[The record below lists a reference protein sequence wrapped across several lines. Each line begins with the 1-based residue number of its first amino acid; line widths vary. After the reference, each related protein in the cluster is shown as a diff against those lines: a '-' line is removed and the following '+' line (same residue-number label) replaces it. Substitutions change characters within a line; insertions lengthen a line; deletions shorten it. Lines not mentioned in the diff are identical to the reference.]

1 MAFNPKQE
9 YLITEDK
16 IHLKD
21 FFEYRE
27 DYITRPPYQ
36 RKSVW
41 AVKKQQSLFDSLFR
55 RFYVPRLVVREV
67 RLSLDRT
74 VREIIDGQQRI
85 TAVQEFFDNKFKLPA
100 SLTDIHPDLANKYFS
115 DLSTELRKFI
125 DKELVINADIVK
137 NIDDPKNPEHQRVAT
152 EIFWRL
158 QQGEQLNFMEIAH
171 AKLSSLSRNFI
182 VKYSDDETFNY
193 ETYIPIDEN
202 PNKHKFF
209 QIIERSNNRMEHL
222 TLMTRFLIVEEA
234 NGYVELKDTAV
245 TEFIEKFDD
254 KAGVGNYSFE
264 NNEIAKSCIR
274 NLNLFYDIF
283 KNDPMF
289 DEENG
294 IKELSREYLI
304 ISFYLLIRHLKKH
317 YAIGNTEQN
326 LINKFFFAFYER
338 WKKGEQDD
346 LDINIFSNNRQ
357 QSQNNLQERDIILR
371 QIFFEYL
378 KTQNVSLTLLDN
390 KRLFNEAEKIII
402 YRRDKGL
409 CQQCL
414 KDGKPEN
421 EAQVTWTQYQADH
434 IFPYAKGG
442 QTTIDNAQVLC
453 VYHNVRKS
461 ATVPTN

>member
-16 IHLKD
+16 IRLKD
-21 FFEYRE
+21 FFDYKE
-27 DYITRPPYQ
+27 DYIIRPAYQ

-67 RLSLDRT
+67 RLSQDRT

-85 TAVQEFFDNKFKLPA
+85 TAIQEFFDNKFKLPVT
-100 SLTDIHPDLANKYFS
+100 LRDIHPDLANKYFN

-137 NIDDPKNPEHQRVAT
+137 NIDDPKNPEHQKVAT

-182 VKYSDDETFNY
+182 VKYSDDETFDY
-193 ETYIPIDEN
+193 DEYIPVDEN

-209 QIIERSNNRMEHL
+209 QIIERDNNRMQHL
-222 TLMTRFLIVEEA
+222 TLMTRFLIIEEA
-234 NGYVELKDTAV
+234 NGYAELKDAAV
-245 TEFIEKFDD
+245 TDFIDRYDEAD
-254 KAGVGNYSFE
+254 GIGNYSFE
-264 NNEIAKSCIR
+264 NKDIAKACIK
-274 NLNLFYDIF
+274 NLDLFYDIF

-289 DEENG
+289 DEETG

-304 ISFYLLIRHLKKH
+304 LSFYMLIRHLKRL
-317 YAIGNTEQN
+317 YLIGDTEKSY
-326 LINKFFFAFYER
+326 INKFFFAFYER
-338 WKKGEQDD
+338 WAKADQNDF
-346 LDINIFSNNRQ
+346 DIVVFSNNRQ

-371 QIFFEYL
+371 QLFFDYL
-378 KTQNVSLTLLDN
+378 SKNNLSLTTIDD
-390 KRLFNEAEKIII
+390 KRLFSEAEKIII

-409 CQQCL
+409 CQECL
-414 KDGKPEN
+414 REGKSEK
-421 EAQVTWTQYQADH
+421 EAQVSWTEYQADH
-434 IFPYAKGG
+434 VFPHSKGG
-442 QTTIDNAQVLC
+442 QTVVENGQVLC
-453 VYHNVRKS
+453 RYHNMRKS
-461 ATVPTN
+461 ATIPT

>member
-16 IHLKD
+16 IRLKD
-21 FFEYRE
+21 FFDYRE
-27 DYITRPPYQ
+27 DYITRPAYQ

-41 AVKKQQSLFDSLFR
+41 AIKKQQSLFDSLFR

-67 RLSLDRT
+67 RLSHDRT

-85 TAVQEFFDNKFKLPA
+85 TAIQEFFDDEYKLPG
-100 SLTDIHPDLANKYFS
+100 SLKDIHPDLANKKFS
-115 DLSTELRKFI
+115 ELTTELRKFI

-137 NIDDPKNPEHQRVAT
+137 NIDDPKNPEHQKVAT

-182 VKYSDDETFNY
+182 VKYSDDETFDY
-193 ETYIPIDEN
+193 EKYIPIDKN

-209 QIIERSNNRMEHL
+209 QIIERDNNRMQHL
-222 TLMTRFLIVEEA
+222 TLMTRFLIIEEA
-234 NGYVELKDTAV
+234 DGYTELKDAAV
-245 TEFIEKFDD
+245 TDFIEKFDD
-254 KAGVGNYSFE
+254 PNGIGNYTFE

-274 NLNLFYDIF
+274 HLDLFYEIF
-283 KNDPMF
+283 KGDPMF
-289 DEENG
+289 DEETG

-304 ISFYLLIRHLKKH
+304 ISFYLLIRHLKK
-317 YAIGNTEQN
+317 YYVIGDKEKT
-326 LINKFFFAFYER
+326 LINKFFFVFYER
-338 WKKGEQDD
+338 WAKGDQED
-346 LDINIFSNNRQ
+346 LDINVFSNNRQ

-371 QIFFEYL
+371 QLFFDYL
-378 KTQNVSLTLLDN
+378 NLQNVSFIVLDT
-390 KRLFNEAEKIII
+390 KRLFNEAEKIKI

-409 CQQCL
+409 CQECL
-414 KDGKPEN
+414 KEGKPEK

-434 IFPYAKGG
+434 IFPFAKGG
-442 QTTIDNAQVLC
+442 QTVIDNGQVLC
-453 VYHNVRKS
+453 VYHNVHKS
-461 ATVPTN
+461 ANVPAT

>member
-21 FFEYRE
+21 FFDYRE

-41 AVKKQQSLFDSLFR
+41 ALKKQQSLFDSLFR

-67 RLSLDRT
+67 RLSQDRT

-85 TAVQEFFDNKFKLPA
+85 TAVQDFFDNKFKLPA

-115 DLSTELRKFI
+115 DLTTELRKFI

-182 VKYSDDETFNY
+182 VKYSDDETFDY
-193 ETYIPIDEN
+193 ENYIPIDEN

-222 TLMTRFLIVEEA
+222 TLMTRFLIIEEA

-254 KAGVGNYSFE
+254 KDGVGNYSFE
-264 NNEIAKSCIR
+264 NNEIAKNCIR

-283 KNDPMF
+283 KNDSMF

-317 YAIGNTEQN
+317 YAIGDTEKK

-378 KTQNVSLTLLDN
+378 KTQNVSLALLDN
-390 KRLFNEAEKIII
+390 KRLFNEQEKIII

-414 KDGKPEN
+414 KEGKPEN

-442 QTTIDNAQVLC
+442 QSTIDNAQVLC
-453 VYHNVRKS
+453 AYHNVRKS
-461 ATVPTN
+461 STVTIN

>member
-67 RLSLDRT
+67 RLSQDRT

-85 TAVQEFFDNKFKLPA
+85 TAIQEFFDNKFKLPA

-115 DLSTELRKFI
+115 DLTTELRKFI

-137 NIDDPKNPEHQRVAT
+137 NIDDPKNPEHQKVAT
-152 EIFWRL
+152 EIFKRL
-158 QQGEQLNFMEIAH
+158 QEGEQLNFMEIAH

-182 VKYSDDETFNY
+182 VKYSDDETFDY
-193 ETYIPIDEN
+193 VKYVPVDEN
-202 PNKHKFF
+202 PNKHNFF
-209 QIIERSNNRMEHL
+209 QIIERDNNRMQHL
-222 TLMTRFLIVEEA
+222 TLMTRFLIIEEA
-234 NGYVELKDTAV
+234 DGYADLKDAAV
-245 TEFIEKFDD
+245 TAFIDKYDEKD
-254 KAGVGNYSFE
+254 GIGNYTFE

-274 NLNLFYDIF
+274 NLNLFYNIF

-289 DEENG
+289 DEETG

-304 ISFYLLIRHLKKH
+304 ISFYLLIRHLKK
-317 YAIGNTEQN
+317 YYVITDKEQT
-326 LINKFFFAFYER
+326 LINKFFFVFYER
-338 WKKGEQDD
+338 WAKGDQED

-357 QSQNNLQERDIILR
+357 QSQNNLQERDIVLR
-371 QIFFEYL
+371 QIFFEFL
-378 KTQNVSLTLLDN
+378 TEQNTSMTMFDT
-390 KRLFNEAEKIII
+390 KRLFNEAEKIKI

-409 CQQCL
+409 CKQCL
-414 KDGKPEN
+414 AEGKPEK
-421 EAQVTWTQYQADH
+421 EAEVSWTQYQSDH
-434 IFPYAKGG
+434 IFPFAKGG
-442 QTTIDNAQVLC
+442 QTIIDNGQVLC